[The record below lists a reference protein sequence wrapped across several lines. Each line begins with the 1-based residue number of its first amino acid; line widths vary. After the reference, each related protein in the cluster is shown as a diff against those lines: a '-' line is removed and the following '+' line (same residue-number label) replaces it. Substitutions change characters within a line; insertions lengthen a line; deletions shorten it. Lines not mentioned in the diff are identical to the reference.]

1 MPSRRVLALVLL
13 AVLVRLASQ
22 AWDAGGLFPHPD
34 ERQVAFVAERTAGW
48 FTDPGFYAYG
58 SLHFQAVRAMAFVLG
73 LPQAYGGLIVAG
85 RAMSLVLSVVAL
97 LLAWWIARRAWG
109 RRAGVLVLALGA
121 WVPLDLQ
128 QSHYATVEAHHAA
141 WVMATLAAAFW
152 LARRPS
158 WLPALLTGAAAGA
171 SLAVKVSSLALGLP
185 VALACIV
192 AARARPMSA
201 VRWLAAAGAASAS
214 AFWLAQPS
222 AFEGSAP
229 PVLMVLSLGVTAL
242 AAARSETADGSMRR
256 IGMAAVA
263 VALVAAVVAGL
274 TIVAPLA
281 GSSSASAQRWLDV
294 IPRAVGP
301 PLAGPYLA
309 GVSEQV
315 RMVAGEADLAYVR
328 VFAGTLPVL
337 YPLRELAAWGSGPAL
352 LAAVLL
358 TAGVGVWWLGRRW
371 RRTFAGRPGDG
382 TLLLLLVLAWLV
394 PMAARLATLQ
404 VKFLRYWEPLA
415 IPAVM
420 VAAWGLSR
428 LPRRVRR
435 PIVAGVVGGTVVW
448 GLAFVWAFAMP
459 HPHGIASAW
468 LSPMVASS
476 DTVAFEH
483 WDETLRLQGAAASAR
498 TLQLPSY
505 DLPDSADKARRW
517 ADTLAEAD
525 WVVLTSNRVRRT
537 VLVNPD
543 RFERTARLY
552 ALLFAGEAGFEPVA
566 RVDRAPRLFGLRA
579 PVQVAD
585 ESFVNYDFPRVVV
598 LRRSG
603 PTDVEDLVERVDR
616 PLPFLEG
623 LGPRELER
631 RFVEPLPSV
640 PAVPGL
646 VRQAVDVVL
655 WLAVF
660 GLWTAAA
667 WVLLRP
673 LTRGLP
679 DAGAGLAA
687 VTGWIVPSWTLW
699 MGSELGV
706 WSVGASTATVLTLT
720 ASAVALR
727 VAWRRRRELVE
738 DLRRHRRGILSVVMA
753 AVAVG
758 VLFGVVRAFNPA
770 IHWGEKPMDFSFLNA
785 FLRADAWPTGEPWM
799 AGMPLHYYYFGEV
812 LAATPILVVGCT
824 AAVGYNLMSAT
835 VPALSAAL
843 LAGLG
848 LGLSSRRRRVAWV
861 LPVLVLLT
869 GNLAWPWL
877 LPMAWQRASSWLD
890 LGAVRWFDMWWA
902 TSRVIPG
909 FAIDEYPLWTA
920 LFADLH
926 GHFLALPVLLAALW
940 WGWRTAL
947 LPGRRGLVAAGV
959 CAVSAAVLVAT
970 NPWDVFVLAGALG
983 LAALVVL
990 RRPVAGLGRLAF
1002 AGVLSVLACLP
1013 FVLELLRG
1021 LRAGAGGGRML
1032 FLTAADFAPAWAVVQ
1047 HFGVFLVP
1055 LVVVAAASLGRRW
1068 LTAAPLAVV
1077 GALLGLSFGSSA
1089 AALGLALVPVFAM
1102 AIGKRREPAVR
1113 LAWSMA
1119 ALGMAAVAACER
1131 FTLIDRMNTLF
1142 KIYNGVWV
1150 LLAFA
1155 LAVLLVRGRRR
1166 ALTLAVWMPLEVVA
1180 LVNLPLGI
1188 VQGVVEPRQRSP
1200 RPTLD
1205 GQAFLP
1211 RSDPQ
1216 TWFLVRS
1223 LQGVARPDDVVAEAA
1238 GEAYSRYTRI
1248 AMHTGQPTVV
1258 GWPWHL
1264 QQRGQARREVDAR
1277 YADLETLYAGGDPQA
1292 RRRVLDRYRV
1302 RWVVVAA
1309 PERLAYDLESE
1320 DPLAGVPGVRR
1331 FASSGDAALYWVGD
1345 EPSAI
1350 GSSATAPSVAVPAG
1364 MTALPRLA
1372 VPRPPPFADVTLA
1385 GPVAVAVGPDG
1396 GLLVIDRTGTVAQ
1409 AADGPGCRVTAVA
1422 AARGVTWVAC
1432 ADGRV
1437 LRRETGPWTPDGRMP
1452 DGGAGALTAG
1462 DGLWAWGD
1470 GGLWSR
1476 DAAGRWIREVAH
1488 PVRAAAAAGAG
1499 IAYSDGST
1507 VAVRRP
1513 GGPSRAVAA
1522 PRRGVVRLAWNGP
1535 ELWVLDATGLAR
1547 SPGAILP
1554 WRSVAG
1560 DVSTATVL
1568 AGGPDRLWLL
1578 ADDGTFAETR
1588 PLTCDSPFAASSG
1601 GERGLREPRGVAVS
1615 SAGWF
1620 VVADTFGHR
1629 VRWYAPDGTCL
1640 DQLGGEGA
1648 DPGRFREPSG
1658 VAVSP
1663 QGAVAVTD
1671 TWNGRVQVLQPDGSI
1686 QVLGGELYGPRGVM
1700 WDDDGT
1706 LWVADTGNRRVLRY
1720 RLPSSVPDLTVELDA
1735 PVVGLARLPD
1745 SVAAAV
1751 PAAGMV
1757 VRLDAMDGRRLG
1769 ELPVPGWTEGLQQE
1783 GYLAVLDDGTLLAS
1797 APHPGEL
1804 WRLDPAGGAPVLV
1817 RDDVEG
1823 LTALAIGEDGAVI
1836 GALTWQH
1843 RLVRLGRLTTADGG
1857 R

>member
-1 MPSRRVLALVLL
+1 VL
-13 AVLVRLASQ
+13 
-22 AWDAGGLFPHPD
+22 
-34 ERQVAFVAERTAGW
+34 
-48 FTDPGFYAYG
+48 
-58 SLHFQAVRAMAFVLG
+58 
-73 LPQAYGGLIVAG
+73 
-85 RAMSLVLSVVAL
+85 L
-97 LLAWWIARRAWG
+97 LLA
-109 RRAGVLVLALGA
+109 
-121 WVPLDLQ
+121 
-128 QSHYATVEAHHAA
+128 
-141 WVMATLAAAFW
+141 
-152 LARRPS
+152 
-158 WLPALLTGAAAGA
+158 
-171 SLAVKVSSLALGLP
+171 
-185 VALACIV
+185 
-192 AARARPMSA
+192 
-201 VRWLAAAGAASAS
+201 
-214 AFWLAQPS
+214 
-222 AFEGSAP
+222 
-229 PVLMVLSLGVTAL
+229 
-242 AAARSETADGSMRR
+242 
-256 IGMAAVA
+256 
-263 VALVAAVVAGL
+263 
-274 TIVAPLA
+274 
-281 GSSSASAQRWLDV
+281 
-294 IPRAVGP
+294 
-301 PLAGPYLA
+301 
-309 GVSEQV
+309 
-315 RMVAGEADLAYVR
+315 
-328 VFAGTLPVL
+328 
-337 YPLRELAAWGSGPAL
+337 
-352 LAAVLL
+352 
-358 TAGVGVWWLGRRW
+358 
-371 RRTFAGRPGDG
+371 
-382 TLLLLLVLAWLV
+382 LAWLV

-415 IPAVM
+415 VPAVL

-428 LPRRVRR
+428 LTRRVRR
-435 PIVAGVVGGTVVW
+435 PIAALVGGGTIAW
-448 GLAFVWAFAMP
+448 GLAFVWAFAVP
-459 HPHGIASAW
+459 HPHGVASAW
-468 LSPMVASS
+468 LSPMVAAT

-498 TLQLPSY
+498 TVQLPSY

-543 RFERTARLY
+543 RFERTGRMY
-552 ALLFAGEAGFEPVA
+552 ALLLAGEAGFEPVA
-566 RVDRAPRLFGLRA
+566 RVDRAPGLFGLRA
-579 PVQVAD
+579 PVQAAD

-603 PTDVEDLVERVDR
+603 PTDVDALVERVGR

-623 LGPRELER
+623 LRPRELER
-631 RFVEPLPSV
+631 RFVEPLSSV

-646 VRQAVDVVL
+646 ARQSVDVVV
-655 WLAVF
+655 WLVVF

-667 WVLLRP
+667 WVLVRP

-687 VTGWIVPSWTLW
+687 VTGWIVPSWALW

-706 WSVGASTATVLTLT
+706 WSVGASTASVLTVT
-720 ASAVALR
+720 VSAVAAR
-727 VAWRRRRELVE
+727 VAWCRRDELVE
-738 DLRRHRRGILSVVMA
+738 DLRRHQRGILAVVTV

-848 LGLSSRRRRVAWV
+848 LGLSSGRRRVAWL

-877 LPMAWQRASSWLD
+877 LPMAWQRASSWID

-940 WGWRTAL
+940 WGWRTVL
-947 LPGRRGLVAAGV
+947 LPGRRGLAAAGV

-983 LAALVVL
+983 LATLVVM
-990 RRPVAGLGRLAF
+990 RRPATGLGRLVL
-1002 AGVLSVLACLP
+1002 AGAVSVLACLP

-1055 LVVVAAASLGRRW
+1055 LAVAASAALGRRW

-1077 GALLGLSFGSSA
+1077 GVLLGLSFGSTA
-1089 AALGLALVPVFAM
+1089 AALALALVPVFGVAT
-1102 AIGKRREPAVR
+1102 AGRREPAVR

-1119 ALGMAAVAACER
+1119 ALAMAAVAACER

-1155 LAVLLVRGRRR
+1155 LAVLLLRGRRR
-1166 ALTLAVWMPLEVVA
+1166 GLVLAVWLPLEVVG

-1205 GQAFLP
+1205 GQAFL
-1211 RSDPQ
+1211 RGSDPQ
-1216 TWFLVRS
+1216 TWFLVRC

-1264 QQRGQARREVDAR
+1264 QQRGQARPEVDAR

-1292 RRRVLDRYRV
+1292 RRRVLDCYRV

-1309 PERLAYDLESE
+1309 PERLAYGLEAE

-1331 FASSGDAALYWVGD
+1331 FASSGDATLYRVGD
-1345 EPSAI
+1345 APEAVGPS
-1350 GSSATAPSVAVPAG
+1350 TAAASVVVPVG
-1364 MTALPRLA
+1364 MTAMPRLA
-1372 VPRPPPFADVTLA
+1372 IPRPPPFADVALA
-1385 GPVAVAVGPDG
+1385 GPLAVAAAPDG
-1396 GLLVIDRTGTVAQ
+1396 GLLVIDRSGAVAQ
-1409 AADGPGCRVTAVA
+1409 TADGPGCHVTAVT
-1422 AARGVTWVAC
+1422 AARGATWVAC

-1437 LRRETGPWTPDGRMP
+1437 LRRAAGPWTSDGQLP
-1452 DGGAGALTAG
+1452 DGGAGGLTAG
-1462 DGLWAWGD
+1462 DRLWAWGD
-1470 GGLWSR
+1470 GGLWLR
-1476 DAAGRWIREVAH
+1476 DDSGRWIREVEH
-1488 PVRAAAAAGAG
+1488 PVRSAAAVGAG
-1499 IAYSDGST
+1499 VAYSDGST
-1507 VAVRRP
+1507 VEVRRP
-1513 GGPSRAVAA
+1513 GGPSRAVAG
-1522 PRRGVVRLAWNGP
+1522 PRRDVVQLAWNGP

-1560 DVSTATVL
+1560 DVPATTVL

-1578 ADDGTFAETR
+1578 AGDGTFAEAR
-1588 PLTCDSPFAASSG
+1588 PLACDSPFAASSG

-1663 QGAVAVTD
+1663 DGAVAVTD

-1686 QVLGGELYGPRGVM
+1686 QVLGGDLYGPRGAM
-1700 WDDDGT
+1700 WDDART

-1720 RLPSSVPDLTVELDA
+1720 RLPAPVPDLTVELDA
-1735 PVVGLARLPD
+1735 PVVGLARLAD
-1745 SVAAAV
+1745 SVAVAV
-1751 PAAGMV
+1751 PAAGKV
-1757 VRLDAMDGRRLG
+1757 VHLDPTDGRRLG
-1769 ELPVPGWTEGLQQE
+1769 ELAVPGWTEGLQQE
-1783 GYLAVLDDGTLLAS
+1783 GYLAVLRDGTLLAS

-1804 WRLDPAGGAPVLV
+1804 WRLDPAGDAPELV
-1817 RDDVEG
+1817 RDDVSG
-1823 LTALAIGEDGAVI
+1823 LTALAVGEDGAVI
-1836 GALTWQH
+1836 GAFTWQH
-1843 RLVRLGRLTTADGG
+1843 RLVRLGRLGADGG
-1857 R
+1857 E

>member
-1 MPSRRVLALVLL
+1 MSSRRVLGLVLL

-73 LPQAYGGLIVAG
+73 LPRAYGGLIVAG
-85 RAMSLVLSVVAL
+85 RAMSLLLSVVAL
-97 LLAWWIARRAWG
+97 LLAWWTARCAWG
-109 RRAGVLVLALGA
+109 RRAGVLALAIGA

-158 WLPALLTGAAAGA
+158 WLPAVLTGVAAGA

-185 VALACIV
+185 VALACVV
-192 AARARPMSA
+192 AARGRPVSA
-201 VRWLAAAGAASAS
+201 VRWLAAAGAAAAG

-222 AFEGSAP
+222 AFEGSTP
-229 PVLMVLSLGVTAL
+229 PALLVLSLVVAAL
-242 AAARSETADGSMRR
+242 AAARRDTDDGGVGWTALT
-256 IGMAAVA
+256 A
-263 VALVAAVVAGL
+263 VALVVAAVGTLA
-274 TIVAPLA
+274 IVAPLA
-281 GSSSASAQRWLDV
+281 GSPSASVQRWLDV
-294 IPRAVGP
+294 VPGVAGP
-301 PLAGPYLA
+301 PLAAPYLD
-309 GVSEQV
+309 GVGEQV
-315 RMVAGEADLAYVR
+315 RMVAGKADLAYVR

-358 TAGVGVWWLGRRW
+358 AAGAGVRWLGRRW
-371 RRTFAGRPGDG
+371 RRTLVGRPGDG
-382 TLLLLLVLAWLV
+382 TVLLLLTLAWLV

-415 IPAVM
+415 VPAVM

-428 LPRRVRR
+428 LPRRVRG
-435 PIVAGVVGGTVVW
+435 PLVAVVIGGTVAW
-448 GLAFVWAFAMP
+448 GLAFVWAFVTP
-459 HPHGIASAW
+459 HPHGIASDW
-468 LSPMVASS
+468 LSPRVAAS

-483 WDETLRLQGAAASAR
+483 WDETLRLQGVAASAR
-498 TLQLPSY
+498 TVQLPSY

-517 ADTLAEAD
+517 AETLAEAD

-579 PVQVAD
+579 PVQSAD

-603 PTDVEDLVERVDR
+603 PTDVDELVERVDR
-616 PLPFLEG
+616 PLPFLED
-623 LGPRELER
+623 LGPRGLER

-646 VRQAVDVVL
+646 VRQAVDVVV

-687 VTGWIVPSWTLW
+687 VTGWIVPSWALW
-699 MGSELGV
+699 MGSELGA
-706 WSVGASTATVLTLT
+706 WSVGAATASALTLT
-720 ASAVALR
+720 LSAVAAR
-727 VAWRRRRELVE
+727 VAWRRRRSLAE
-738 DLRRHRRGILSVVMA
+738 DLRRHRRGMLTVVTA
-753 AVAVG
+753 ALAVG

-812 LAATPILVVGCT
+812 LAATPILVAGCT

-848 LGLSSRRRRVAWV
+848 LGLSSGRRRAAW
-861 LPVLVLLT
+861 LPPLLVLLT

-890 LGAVRWFDMWWA
+890 LGSVRWFDMWWA

-940 WGWRTAL
+940 WGWRTVL
-947 LPGRRGLVAAGV
+947 LPGRRGVAAAGV
-959 CAVSAAVLVAT
+959 CAVTAAVLVAT

-983 LAALVVL
+983 LATLVTS
-990 RRPVAGLGRLAF
+990 RRPARGLGRLVL
-1002 AGVLSVLACLP
+1002 AGTMSVVACLP
-1013 FVLELLRG
+1013 FVFELLRG

-1055 LVVVAAASLGRRW
+1055 LVVAASAGLGRRW

-1077 GALLGLSFGSSA
+1077 GVLLGLSFGSTA
-1089 AALGLALVPVFAM
+1089 AALALALVPVFAV
-1102 AIGKRREPAVR
+1102 ATTGRREPAVR
-1113 LAWSMA
+1113 LAWSMS

-1155 LAVLLVRGRRR
+1155 LAVLLLRGRRR
-1166 ALTLAVWMPLEVVA
+1166 GLVLAVWLPLEIVG

-1205 GQAFLP
+1205 GQAFL
-1211 RSDPQ
+1211 RGSDPQ
-1216 TWFLVRS
+1216 TWFLVHT
-1223 LQGVARPDDVVAEAA
+1223 LQGVARADDVVAEAA

-1264 QQRGQARREVDAR
+1264 QQRGQGRGEVDAR

-1292 RRRVLDRYRV
+1292 RRRVLDRYHV

-1309 PERLAYDLESE
+1309 PERLAYALEGE
-1320 DPLAGVPGVRR
+1320 DPLEGLPGVRR
-1331 FASSGDAALYWVGD
+1331 FASSGDATLYWVGD
-1345 EPSAI
+1345 RSDVV
-1350 GSSATAPSVAVPAG
+1350 GSSTAPPSTAVPTG

-1372 VPRPPPFADVTLA
+1372 IPRPPPFADVTLA
-1385 GPVAVAVGPDG
+1385 GPVAVAAGPDG

-1409 AADGPGCRVTAVA
+1409 AADGPGCRVAAVA
-1422 AARGVTWVAC
+1422 AARGVTRVAC
-1432 ADGRV
+1432 ADGHL
-1437 LRRETGPWTPDGRMP
+1437 LRRTAGPWTPDGRLP
-1452 DGGAGALTAG
+1452 DGGVRGLTAG
-1462 DGLWAWGD
+1462 DVLWAWGD
-1470 GGLWSR
+1470 GGLWYR
-1476 DAAGRWIREVAH
+1476 DPSGRWIREVQH
-1488 PVRAAAAAGAG
+1488 PVWTAAAVGVG
-1499 IAYSDGST
+1499 VAYSDGST

-1513 GGPSRAVAA
+1513 GGPSRVVAP
-1522 PRRGVVRLAWNGP
+1522 PRRGVAQLAWNGP

-1554 WRSVAG
+1554 WRAVAG
-1560 DVSTATVL
+1560 EVPTTTVL

-1578 ADDGTFAETR
+1578 AGDGTFAETR
-1588 PLTCDSPFAASSG
+1588 PLACDSPFAASSG
-1601 GERGLREPRGVAVS
+1601 GERGLREPRGVALS
-1615 SAGWF
+1615 PSGWF

-1629 VRWYAPDGTCL
+1629 VRWYGPDGTCL

-1663 QGAVAVTD
+1663 SGAVAVTD

-1686 QVLGGELYGPRGVM
+1686 LVLGGELYGPRGVM
-1700 WDDDGT
+1700 WDDDRT

-1720 RLPSSVPDLTVELDA
+1720 RLPGAVPDLTVELDA
-1735 PVVGLARLPD
+1735 PVVGLARLSD
-1745 SVAAAV
+1745 SVAVAV
-1751 PAAGMV
+1751 PAAGKV
-1757 VRLDAMDGRRLG
+1757 VRLDPSDGRRVG
-1769 ELPVPGWTEGLQQE
+1769 ELPVPGWTDGLQQE
-1783 GYLAVLDDGTLLAS
+1783 GYLAVLPDGTLLAS

-1804 WRLDPAGGAPVLV
+1804 WRLDPGGDAPRLV

-1823 LTALAIGEDGAVI
+1823 LTALAVGEDGAVI

-1843 RLVRLGRLTTADGG
+1843 RLVRLGRLAADGG
-1857 R
+1857 E